1 MYCWRLKLE
10 GNGAY
15 KNQLNRKIANFI
27 TMMPTTFP
35 IQPPAIVSYLRVGKL
50 LYYSLLLFILEAWF
64 YWTRFKAAYM
74 EISLPWIVFWF
85 ICFVFAF
92 VHIFL
97 VVMDGWS
104 RFQNYKRAKDQFY
117 VHGFRKRI
125 ADTYMGSQCQR
136 MAAIVAAEELGIG
149 DVLREYYFKRNVKW
163 YHLVPYFMIKD
174 PVFFLKKKFWSRT
187 FLEKNYIPRF
197 DYRNLQSQFEL
208 QP

>member
-1 MYCWRLKLE
+1 
-10 GNGAY
+10 
-15 KNQLNRKIANFI
+15 
-27 TMMPTTFP
+27 MMSETFP
-35 IQPPAIVSYLRVGKL
+35 NQPPPIVSYIRVGKL

-64 YWTRFKAAYM
+64 YWIKFRAAYM
-74 EISLPWIVFWF
+74 ETRLTWIIVWF
-85 ICFVFAF
+85 ICFLFAF

-117 VHGFRKRI
+117 IHGFRKRI

-136 MAAIVAAEELGIG
+136 KAAIVAAEELGMG
-149 DVLREYYFKRNVKW
+149 DELKEYYFKKNVKW

-187 FLEKNYIPRF
+187 FLEKNYKPRF
-197 DYRNLQSQFEL
+197 NYRNLHNQFEL
-208 QP
+208 QT